1 MVSAT
6 DLKER
11 IESKYEFNYVTCQLL
26 YSTRNTLYQVN
37 NYDAKYIFKIYDKKR
52 DLELIH
58 GEVELILALEKRGSI
73 VSFPL
78 RDFDGNWI
86 QEFQKD
92 GQIWYGVLFTFAE
105 GVVCLKM
112 SDRQLIMLGHELAI
126 FHNISCSLNLEH
138 KLNEYTLSTLLIEPL
153 KLLQPAFVYLESDY
167 SYLQEISTKIIINL
181 ARLNLSRFDFG
192 YVHGDLKLS
201 NIHFKG
207 DKNMIFFNFDLAG
220 GGFILQDI
228 IGIYLHFFNLIRS
241 GESTPD
247 EANHSYNL
255 FFSSYY
261 EIRKLSDNELQAIP
275 YMTAAMFIYAIY
287 FAYLHQDQKLF
298 PKYLDDNLQRLKE
311 WTSSQMFN

>member
-1 MVSAT
+1 MVTAT
-6 DLKER
+6 DVKER
-11 IESKYEFNYVTCQLL
+11 IELKYEFNYVTCQLL
-26 YSTRNTLYQVN
+26 DSTRNKLYQVN
-37 NYDAKYIFKIYDKKR
+37 NYATKYIFKIYDKNR
-52 DLELIH
+52 ELELIN
-58 GEVELILALEKRGSI
+58 GEVELVLALEKRGSI
-73 VSFPL
+73 VSFPV
-78 RDFDGNWI
+78 RDLDGNWI

-92 GQIWYGVLFTFAE
+92 EQIWYGVLFTFAE
-105 GVVCLKM
+105 GQVCQKL

-153 KLLQPAFVYLESDY
+153 KILQPAFVHLESEY
-167 SYLQEISTKIIINL
+167 SYLKEISTKIIIHL
-181 ARLNLSRFDFG
+181 AKLNLSRFDFG

-201 NIHFKG
+201 NIHFEG
-207 DKNMIFFNFDLAG
+207 DEKMIFFNFDLAG

-228 IGIYLHFFNLIRS
+228 IGIYLHYFDLIRS

-275 YMTAAMFIYAIY
+275 YMAAAIFIYAIY
-287 FAYLHQDQKLF
+287 FSYIHLDQKLF
-298 PKYLDDNLQRLKE
+298 PKFLDDHLQRLKE
-311 WTSSQMFN
+311 WTSSPMFN